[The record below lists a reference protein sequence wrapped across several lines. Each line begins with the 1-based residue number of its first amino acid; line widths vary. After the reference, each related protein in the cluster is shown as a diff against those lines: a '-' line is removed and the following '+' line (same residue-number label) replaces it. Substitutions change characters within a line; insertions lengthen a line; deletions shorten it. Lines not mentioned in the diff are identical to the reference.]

1 MRPEAQIAA
10 SEEAQR
16 RGTACE
22 VFAAFLKLGL
32 TSFGG
37 PIAHLGYF
45 HRELVAKRGW
55 VSEAQYGQLLALCQ
69 FLPGPSSSQL
79 GFALG
84 LIRAGWFGALA
95 AFVAFTLPS
104 AALLLAF
111 ASAADYLSGA
121 YGQAAIHG
129 LKLVAVAVV
138 ADGVRRMAKQLTPD
152 APRALIAAGAA
163 AIVLTTRLPIMQ
175 LVVVA
180 GGAIA
185 GQWLCRHLPRVEGAS
200 FSLRFGPRLGTFLL
214 VVFAFLLLLALVL
227 TESGSGPMLANVSAG
242 FYRAGALVFGGGHV
256 VLPLLQQTV
265 VEPGWV
271 TTDEFLAGYGAAQA
285 VPGPMFTL
293 AAFLG
298 ARLNGAAGGVLGASA
313 CLSAI
318 MLPGLLLVAG
328 SLPWWSAIG
337 RHPHATRALAGVNAA
352 VVGLLLAALYQPV
365 WTSAVQSAWDFATA
379 LVAFV
384 LLASTRTSTLWI
396 VAWCIVASI
405 VRVSFTG
412 SGVA

>member
-1 MRPEAQIAA
+1 MKGYMQLERETAA
-10 SEEAQR
+10 R
-16 RGTACE
+16 HGGTARE

-69 FLPGPSSSQL
+69 FLPGPSSSQV

-84 LIRAGWFGALA
+84 LIRAGWLGALA

-111 ASAADYLSGA
+111 ASAADYLSGT
-121 YGQAAIHG
+121 YGQATIHG

-163 AIVLTTRLPIMQ
+163 AIVLTTRLPVMQ

-185 GQWLCRHLPRVEGAS
+185 GQWLCRHLPRLEGAS
-200 FSLRFGPRLGTFLL
+200 FFPRFGPRLGTALLAVFAVLL
-214 VVFAFLLLLALVL
+214 VLALVL
-227 TESGSGPMLANVSAG
+227 AESRSGPMLANASAG

-265 VEPGWV
+265 VQPGWV

-293 AAFLG
+293 SAFLG
-298 ARLNGAAGGVLGASA
+298 ARLDDGSGGALGASV
-313 CLSAI
+313 CLLAI

-352 VVGLLLAALYQPV
+352 VVGLLVAALYQPV

-384 LLASTRTSTLWI
+384 LLASTRVSTLWS

-405 VRVSFTG
+405 VRVSF
-412 SGVA
+412 A

>member
-1 MRPEAQIAA
+1 MQSEAEIATSVEVKPA
-10 SEEAQR
+10 GSAR
-16 RGTACE
+16 E

-45 HRELVAKRGW
+45 HRELVARRGW

-84 LIRAGWFGALA
+84 LIRAGWLGALA

-121 YGQAAIHG
+121 YGEAAIHG

-152 APRALIAAGAA
+152 APRALVAAGAA
-163 AIVLTTRLPIMQ
+163 AIVVTTQAPLIQ
-175 LVVVA
+175 LAVVA

-200 FSLRFGPRLGTFLL
+200 FSLNYGSRLGASLL
-214 VVFAFLLLLALVL
+214 VVFSGLLIVALALS
-227 TESGSGPMLANVSAG
+227 ESGSGSVLANVSAG
-242 FYRAGALVFGGGHV
+242 FYRAGSLVFGGGHV

-265 VEPGWV
+265 VDPGWV
-271 TTDEFLAGYGAAQA
+271 TMDEFLAGYGAAQA

-298 ARLNGAAGGVLGASA
+298 ARLDGAAGGALGAGV
-313 CLSAI
+313 CLVAI
-318 MLPGLLLVAG
+318 LLPGLLLVAG

-352 VVGLLLAALYQPV
+352 VVGLLVAALYQPV

-379 LVAFV
+379 LIAFV
-384 LLASTRTSTLWI
+384 LLAATRTSTLWI
-396 VAWCIVASI
+396 VVWCIGASL
-405 VRVSFTG
+405 VRVSI
-412 SGVA
+412 A

>member
-1 MRPEAQIAA
+1 MRSEAEIAT
-10 SEEAQR
+10 SKEAPR
-16 RGTACE
+16 SGTASE

-45 HRELVAKRGW
+45 HRELVARRAW

-84 LIRAGWFGALA
+84 LIRAGWLGALA

-104 AALLLAF
+104 AVLLLAF

-121 YGQAAIHG
+121 YGQASIHG

-152 APRALIAAGAA
+152 APRALMAAGAA
-163 AIVLTTRLPIMQ
+163 AIVVTAQLPLIQ
-175 LVVVA
+175 LAVVA

-200 FSLRFGPRLGTFLL
+200 FSLSYGPRLGASLL
-214 VVFAFLLLLALVL
+214 VVFSVLLLLAIALS
-227 TESGSGPMLANVSAG
+227 ESGSGSMLANASAG

-265 VEPGWV
+265 VDPGWV

-298 ARLNGAAGGVLGASA
+298 ARLDGAAGGALGASV
-313 CLSAI
+313 CLLAI
-318 MLPGLLLVAG
+318 LLPGLLLVAG
-328 SLPWWSAIG
+328 SLPWWSTIG
-337 RHPHATRALAGVNAA
+337 RHPHATRALAGVNAS
-352 VVGLLLAALYQPV
+352 VVGLLVAALYHPV

-379 LVAFV
+379 LIAFV
-384 LLASTRTSTLWI
+384 LLAATRTSTLWI
-396 VAWCIVASI
+396 VVWCIVASI
-405 VRVSFTG
+405 VRVSFT
-412 SGVA
+412 